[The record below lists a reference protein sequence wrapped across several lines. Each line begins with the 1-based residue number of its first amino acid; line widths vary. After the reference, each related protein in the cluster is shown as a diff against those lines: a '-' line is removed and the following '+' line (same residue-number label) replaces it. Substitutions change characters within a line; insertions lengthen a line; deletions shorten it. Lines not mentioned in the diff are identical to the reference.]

1 MRKLA
6 SMEVHEKVRRKYKE
20 ISCSIKDR
28 FKYPT
33 GREGV
38 RTLGYDQSVVENIPE
53 EIVESF
59 CGTGNPFSLGP
70 VHPGDVVLDV
80 GCGGGFDLLA
90 AYHSTGPTGHLFGID
105 LVPAMVEKARRNIM
119 HMNLTNCEIRTAG
132 SELLPFD
139 SDTFDVVI
147 SNGAI
152 YLSPLK
158 KKTLQEIYR
167 VLKPGGRFQFS
178 DVVLKDDLP
187 EKVSDCFDGWSG

>member
-1 MRKLA
+1 
-6 SMEVHEKVRRKYKE
+6 MEVHDKVRRKYE
-20 ISCSIKDR
+20 QISCSIRDR

-33 GREGV
+33 GREGLLE
-38 RTLGYDQSVVENIPE
+38 LGYDQAVVEKIPE

-59 CGTGNPFSLGP
+59 CGVGNPFSLGP
-70 VHPGDVVLDV
+70 INKGEVVLDV

-90 AYHSTGPTGHLFGID
+90 AHHSIGPAGYVYGID
-105 LVPAMVEKARRNIM
+105 LVPAMVDKAKRHIL
-119 HMNLTNCEIRTAG
+119 HMNITNCEIRTSG
-132 SELLPFD
+132 SEQLPFD
-139 SDTFDVVI
+139 SQTFDVVI

-167 VLKPGGRFQFS
+167 VLKPGGRFQFA

-187 EKVSDCFDGWSG
+187 EKVSACLDGWSG

>member
-1 MRKLA
+1 
-6 SMEVHEKVRRKYKE
+6 MEVHDKVRRKYE
-20 ISCSIKDR
+20 QIACSIRDR

-33 GREGV
+33 GREGLLE
-38 RTLGYDQSVVENIPE
+38 LGYDQSVVKNIPE
-53 EIVESF
+53 EIADSF
-59 CGTGNPFSLGP
+59 CGVGNPFSLGQIYKGE
-70 VHPGDVVLDV
+70 VILDV

-90 AYHSTGPTGHLFGID
+90 AHHLTGPAGHVYGID
-105 LVPAMVEKARRNIM
+105 LVPVMAEKAGGYIM

-132 SELLPFD
+132 SEMLPFD
-139 SDTFDVVI
+139 SETFDVVI

-167 VLKPGGRFQFS
+167 VLKPGGRLQFA

-187 EKVSDCFDGWSG
+187 EKVSACFDGWSG